1 MATGSLS
8 LTSSWSTP
16 SDWIDPEKI
25 IVSVTGSGIVEFLW
39 EIGTPA
45 AAAAGM
51 PMTAGIYEMEAPLRG
66 YSCYFRLASGTVTFA
81 YTRSS
86 VTPVDSAKVGNAF
99 SGDAGADEDFELTE
113 YLQVGFDDLT
123 TRTGAN
129 PYEFAAYYTT
139 SATGLLS
146 TDAVDVSYLMLRLG
160 FWTEGRTL
168 RVYGIKYATDQS
180 SSITDWDTLQS
191 RTKTTA
197 YADKVLG
204 VSDIITLE
212 ITAIINELKGV
223 SGWDGDSP
231 IQLFIEDTGS
241 AVTDQNTLAVIDV
254 ARQSTQLV
262 ILLTSG
268 SSPEPPDP
276 GTGGP

>member
-1 MATGSLS
+1 MASGTLS
-8 LTSSWSTP
+8 LTSSWWTAD
-16 SDWIDPEKI
+16 DWINAQAI
-25 IVSVTGSGIVEFLW
+25 AISITGAGSVEYLW
-39 EIGTPA
+39 EVGTPA
-45 AAAAGM
+45 AAASGAPIPAGVYNLYGE
-51 PMTAGIYEMEAPLRG
+51 PG
-66 YSCYFRLASGTVTFA
+66 YKPYFRVTSGSATLYYAKSSATPIETTKSGFA
-81 YTRSS
+81 Y
-86 VTPVDSAKVGNAF
+86 
-99 SGDAGADEDFELTE
+99 SGDAGADEDFAASTL
-113 YLQVGFDDLT
+113 LQIGFDDLT

-129 PYEFAAYYTT
+129 PSEFQAYLPTVPAGLASGNPLTAAYLTLQM
-139 SATGLLS
+139 S
-146 TDAVDVSYLMLRLG
+146 
-160 FWTEGRTL
+160 FWTQGRTL
-168 RVYGIKYATDQS
+168 RVYGIKYAADQS

-197 YADKVLG
+197 YTDKVLG

-212 ITAIINELKGV
+212 ITGIINELKGV

-231 IQLFIEDTGS
+231 IQLFIEDTG
-241 AVTDQNTLAVIDV
+241 AYVNDQNTLAVIDV

>member
-1 MATGSLS
+1 MASGTLS
-8 LTSSWSTP
+8 LTSSWWTAD
-16 SDWIDPEKI
+16 DWINAQAI
-25 IVSVTGSGIVEFLW
+25 GISITGAGSVEYLW
-39 EIGTPA
+39 EVGTPA
-45 AAAAGM
+45 AAASGAPIPAGVYNLYGE
-51 PMTAGIYEMEAPLRG
+51 PG
-66 YSCYFRLASGTVTFA
+66 YKPYFRVTSGSATLYYAKSSATPIETTKSGFA
-81 YTRSS
+81 Y
-86 VTPVDSAKVGNAF
+86 
-99 SGDAGADEDFELTE
+99 SGDAGADEDFAASTL
-113 YLQVGFDDLT
+113 LQIGFDDLT

-129 PYEFAAYYTT
+129 PYEFQAYLPTVPAGLTSGNTLTAAYLTLQM
-139 SATGLLS
+139 S
-146 TDAVDVSYLMLRLG
+146 
-160 FWTEGRTL
+160 FWTQGRTL
-168 RVYGIKYATDQS
+168 RVYGIKYAADQS

-197 YADKVLG
+197 YTDKVLG

-212 ITAIINELKGV
+212 ITGIINELKGV

-231 IQLFIEDTGS
+231 IQLFIEDTG
-241 AVTDQNTLAVIDV
+241 AYVNDQNTLAVIDV